1 MNISG
6 PDTSTTNV
14 EELEIN
20 EVLHELS
27 ECREDERSSQNQMIQ
42 VITAAGTI
50 IGVCFT
56 VSAFLS
62 DDKSSTQ
69 TLTLVTR
76 ISLFLTSCVLCTAFP
91 YITFLGISNV
101 LRYHYIQNLEDR
113 LTQLIYKSNRMNA
126 PLHWMSF
133 SSPILTKNP
142 LHIKTGYTLITYS
155 SYAIATLSAVFF
167 GLSTVIVEYL
177 KIVDCEWYDYCL
189 VAIPFIFITFSFIV
203 FIIISIRAKD
213 MFNRTLTA
221 AKNKRENRFMA
232 LHGNYKNFSLKNILR
247 AILYFIYPKR
257 KDFQK
262 LFLIPLGTII
272 AIFLLNGTITYE
284 LVMAHFK
291 DIVTAVFV
299 IDVLVY
305 QSRYQWN
312 DIRGVVEDQ
321 TSGKTDRLPVNVL
334 GKKKAVIL
342 SLIFISL
349 KCFLAIH
356 ISLCNYNAL
365 LPYIFL
371 IALVAVFYELARQY
385 KCNILIFIL
394 VGFGYPLRIFS
405 GLLPLNGI
413 DPNSKITCLLLF
425 LAYTAFGCFS
435 AILPWTHEAILEKR
449 SKTTFTKSYYYP
461 LYDIIKT
468 RDNVDS
474 SDEYFS
480 LKEAGKITD
489 PWNISYVVSIITL
502 SMILSY
508 AMYSPLFVLLEVL
521 SMFAAIYVCLGS
533 SNNIVFRVLI
543 SSLLIILKGIISVVI
558 LKWSPL
564 YICICVHQ
572 LLFLVVYFILRFQFN
587 PNFNFFKVAFS
598 IIIGKST
605 SDYLDD

>member
-1 MNISG
+1 MSIYT
-6 PDTSTTNV
+6 PAVSTIDM
-14 EELEIN
+14 EELKIN

-27 ECREDERSSQNQMIQ
+27 ECREDERGSQNQVIQ

-62 DDKSSTQ
+62 DDKSSIQ
-69 TLTLVTR
+69 TMTLVNR
-76 ISLFLTSCVLCTAFP
+76 ILLFLTSCVLCTAFP
-91 YITFLGISNV
+91 YITFLGINNV
-101 LRYHYIQNLEDR
+101 LRYHYIQDLEDR
-113 LTQLIYKSNRMNA
+113 LTKLIYKNARQNA

-133 SSPILTKNP
+133 SSPIMTKNP

-167 GLSTVIVEYL
+167 GLSTVIVEYI
-177 KIVDCEWYDYCL
+177 KITDCEWYDYCL
-189 VAIPFIFITFSFIV
+189 VAVPFVFITFSFIV
-203 FIIISIRAKD
+203 FIIISIRARD
-213 MFNRTLTA
+213 MFDRSLSA

-232 LHGNYKNFSLKNILR
+232 SHGNQKNFSSKNILR

-262 LFLIPLGTII
+262 LFLIPLGAII
-272 AIFLLNGTITYE
+272 SIFLLNGTVTYE

-291 DIVTAVFV
+291 DIVAAVFI

-321 TSGKTDRLPVNVL
+321 ASGKTDRLPVEVL
-334 GKKKAVIL
+334 GKKPAVIL
-342 SLIFISL
+342 SLIVISL

-356 ISLCNYNAL
+356 ISLCNYNTL

-385 KCNILIFIL
+385 KRNNLVFIL

-405 GLLPLNGI
+405 GLLPLKGI
-413 DPNSKITCLLLF
+413 DSNSKIIFLLLF

-435 AILPWTHEAILEKR
+435 ALLPWTHEAILEKR
-449 SKTTFTKSYYYP
+449 SKNFFTKSYYYP
-461 LYDIIKT
+461 LYNIIET
-468 RDNVDS
+468 RDTADFP
-474 SDEYFS
+474 DEYIS
-480 LKEAGKITD
+480 LKEDGKITD
-489 PWNISYVVSIITL
+489 PWNVSYVVSIIAL
-502 SMILSY
+502 SMVLSY
-508 AMYSPLFVLLEVL
+508 AMYTPLFVLLEAL
-521 SMFAAIYVCLGS
+521 SIFAAIYVCLSS
-533 SNNIVFRVLI
+533 SNNIVFRALI
-543 SSLLIILKGIISVVI
+543 FILLIVLKGIISVVI
-558 LKWSPL
+558 LKCSPL

-572 LLFLVVYFILRFQFN
+572 LLFLMIYFILRFQFN

-605 SDYLDD
+605 SNYLS